1 MFILA
6 ILRSAGLSED
16 KALGNAM
23 TRKEGSHVEQDFCK
37 VMVGEGHA
45 RELVSL
51 YFHRYV

>member
-6 ILRSAGLSED
+6 ILRSAGLSKD

-37 VMVGEGHA
+37 IMVGEGHA

-51 YFHRYV
+51 FFHRYV